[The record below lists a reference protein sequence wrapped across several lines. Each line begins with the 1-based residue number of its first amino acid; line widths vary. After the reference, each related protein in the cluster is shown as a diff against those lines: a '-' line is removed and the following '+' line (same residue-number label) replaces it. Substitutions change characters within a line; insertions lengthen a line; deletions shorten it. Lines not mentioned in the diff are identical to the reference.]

1 MVCCHWLFHPSA
13 PVEQPQAEPQQPPAP
28 SVQPPQAVH
37 AASEAG
43 ADSLGASF
51 QQARHTLRD
60 VHSFRLGPSEL
71 VLRHSVDGGRSA
83 LSESEQQPRR
93 TRAAARVT
101 RCVAIGTDAGG
112 RKCVNQYVKV
122 RKLAQGSYGK
132 VVLYSCREDGN
143 VYAIKVLSKSHL
155 GRKYVSHGVTAL
167 TDAMR
172 EVCVERT
179 KYVVCY
185 STSSHHVVLL
195 TAGFDAGCTSPGAG
209 PSEHCPPGGGTC
221 VAGA

>member
-28 SVQPPQAVH
+28 SVQAPPAVTT
-37 AASEAG
+37 SEAG

-51 QQARHTLRD
+51 QHARHTLRD

-83 LSESEQQPRR
+83 LSESEQQQRR

-101 RCVAIGTDAGG
+101 RCVAIGTDASG

-172 EVCVERT
+172 EVCGENEICCLLFLSITSRRVADCWFRRRLNFSWCWTIRT
-179 KYVVCY
+179 LSAWWRYVC
-185 STSSHHVVLL
+185 
-195 TAGFDAGCTSPGAG
+195 C
-209 PSEHCPPGGGTC
+209 
-221 VAGA
+221 